1 MPDFDRDLPVNGR
14 VAFNIAASFD
24 DFEPADVFDGFP
36 GLGQG
41 VLHGFLDRFGRGAD
55 DGKNAIDM
63 ICHVMCSLDGKSRPN
78 LGSPSVP
85 DTMPSTAMLD
95 R

>member
-1 MPDFDRDLPVNGR
+1 
-14 VAFNIAASFD
+14 
-24 DFEPADVFDGFP
+24 
-36 GLGQG
+36 
-41 VLHGFLDRFGRGAD
+41 LHGFLDRFGRGAD